1 MVESYAMEEL
11 MGYLIKY
18 MQGFMLVNREVW
30 DVEEEEGVSGKVF
43 KGANRSIDLGW
54 ALQDIAHHYVLTN
67 TTTMVV

>member
-30 DVEEEEGVSGKVF
+30 DVEEEEGVNGKVF
-43 KGANRSIDLGW
+43 KGASRSIDLG
-54 ALQDIAHHYVLTN
+54 
-67 TTTMVV
+67 

>member
-30 DVEEEEGVSGKVF
+30 DVEEEEGISGKVF
-43 KGANRSIDLGW
+43 KGANRSIDLG
-54 ALQDIAHHYVLTN
+54 
-67 TTTMVV
+67 